1 MSTAVTTTKMR
12 SMARVTPVILSG
24 GTGSRL
30 WPLSRRSY
38 PKQLLPLAGERT
50 LLQEAV
56 LRARD
61 PGLFGPPIVI
71 ANAEHRFVIAE
82 QLRAVGVDSAGIVLE
97 PVGRNTAPAVAV
109 AALLAARDDPEA
121 VILVMP
127 SDHVIT
133 DQPGFI
139 AAVAEALPAPEA
151 GSLVLFGMLPTRPE
165 TGYGYIRPGDLI
177 SGDSG
182 VRHVGAFVEKPDEET
197 ATRYLAEGYLWNSGI
212 FLLPAKG
219 VLAALA
225 KHAPDVLSA
234 AEAAVGSSHA
244 DLDFIR
250 LRESDFAR
258 SPSISIDRAVMERT
272 DKAAVLPASFGW
284 SDAGT
289 WTGLWELAPQDEDGN
304 VRMGESVAID
314 TRGSYIRSEGPL
326 VTTIGVS
333 DLVVVATDDA
343 VLVAAKGADQ
353 RVSDLVGILK
363 KNGSSIATESLVVHR
378 PWGYYRSVHAG
389 DRFQVKRITVNP
401 HARLSLQRHKHR
413 AEHWVVVSGT
423 AQVTR
428 DDREFAVAE
437 NESVFLPKGCTHR
450 LENRADTPLSLIEV
464 QSGDYLGEDDI
475 ERLEDDFARTEE
487 MPD

>member
-1 MSTAVTTTKMR
+1 
-12 SMARVTPVILSG
+12 MARVIPVILSG

-30 WPLSRRSY
+30 WPLSRKSY
-38 PKQLLPLAGERT
+38 PKQLLPLAGEQT

-56 LRARD
+56 LRARNPD
-61 PGLFGPPIVI
+61 LFGPPIVI

-82 QLRAVGVDSAGIVLE
+82 QLRAVDVSGTRIVLE

-109 AALLAARDDPEA
+109 AALLAARDDPDA

-133 DQPGFI
+133 DQPGFV
-139 AAVAEALPAPEA
+139 AAVMEALPAA
-151 GSLVLFGMLPTRPE
+151 RSGSLVLFGMMPTRPE
-165 TGYGYIRPGDLI
+165 TGYGYIQPGDPI
-177 SGDSG
+177 SEDAR
-182 VRHVGAFVEKPDEET
+182 VRNVGAFVEKPDEET

-219 VLAALA
+219 VVDALA
-225 KHAPDVLSA
+225 KHATDVLAA
-234 AEAAVGSSHA
+234 AEAAVSSSHA
-244 DLDFIR
+244 DLDFVR
-250 LRESDFAR
+250 LREKDFGN

-304 VRMGESVAID
+304 VRIGESIALD
-314 TRGSYIRSEGPL
+314 TKGSYIRSEGPL

-343 VLVAAKGADQ
+343 VLVATKGADQ
-353 RVSDLVGILK
+353 RVSDLVSILK
-363 KNGSSIATESLVVHR
+363 RNGASIATESLVVHR

-423 AQVTR
+423 AMVTR

-437 NESVFLPKGCTHR
+437 NESVFLPKGCVHR
-450 LENRADTPLSLIEV
+450 LENRDDTPLSLIEV

-475 ERLEDDFARTEE
+475 ERIEDDFARIEDA
-487 MPD
+487 PN